1 MILEMI
7 RKQYFLSRH
16 KLSSIQLMKIQ
27 WVFVVNLCFWLTDAF
42 YEFLFSH
49 FTKSG
54 LMIFMVM
61 DGKLSLSLK
70 VNCFVFFSIWMT
82 NKFTFQGM
90 VEATSGTTQAR
101 ASYLPG
107 EIQWGKRFKNVITR
121 GQNDK
126 GTFHSSTDF
135 ISIFTI

>member
-1 MILEMI
+1 
-7 RKQYFLSRH
+7 
-16 KLSSIQLMKIQ
+16 
-27 WVFVVNLCFWLTDAF
+27 
-42 YEFLFSH
+42 
-49 FTKSG
+49 
-54 LMIFMVM
+54 MV
-61 DGKLSLSLK
+61 
-70 VNCFVFFSIWMT
+70 

-126 GTFHSSTDF
+126 GTFHGSTF
-135 ISIFTI
+135 I